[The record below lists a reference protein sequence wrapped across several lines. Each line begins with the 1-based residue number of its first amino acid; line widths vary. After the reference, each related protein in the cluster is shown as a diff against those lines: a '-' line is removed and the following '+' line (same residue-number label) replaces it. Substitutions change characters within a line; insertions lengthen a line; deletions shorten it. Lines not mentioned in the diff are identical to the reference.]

1 MINVCLKIKV
11 IQSYDNQ
18 IIFFK
23 ILNPESTEEVSGVLP
38 INHQNHVY
46 SLMFIGSARCLR

>member
-23 ILNPESTEEVSGVLP
+23 ILNPGSTEEVSGVLP